1 MTLCCCRVPVCRP
14 LSPFHPSPF
23 SNFSISTR
31 LRTKRK
37 HIKCAFK
44 SIFESYAKVLPP
56 PPPPTS
62 PPLSV
67 WTTLVLYATH
77 WVRPASISGCCF
89 AYAANCGNSA
99 KWSSLLIAHNNNN
112 GSGRHC
118 PPARQSVSNILQPTQ
133 QKELSTCSQESG
145 DEELQCTHDW
155 GTLWG
160 LNRLIF

>member
-14 LSPFHPSPF
+14 LSPYTSPF
-23 SNFSISTR
+23 FNFSISTR

-44 SIFESYAKVLPP
+44 SIFESYAKVLPSSP
-56 PPPPTS
+56 PPSSLP
-62 PPLSV
+62 SV

-99 KWSSLLIAHNNNN
+99 KWPSLLIAHNNNN
-112 GSGRHC
+112 KNNKGSGRHC
-118 PPARQSVSNILQPTQ
+118 PPARQSVSNILQ
-133 QKELSTCSQESG
+133 KELSTCSRKSE
-145 DEELQCTHDW
+145 DEELQCIHDW
-155 GTLWG
+155 STLWS
-160 LNRLIF
+160 LNRFIF

>member
-1 MTLCCCRVPVCRP
+1 MAKPMVNDAMLLSSSSLQASLP
-14 LSPFHPSPF
+14 LFIPFSAF

-77 WVRPASISGCCF
+77 WVRPASISGCCCF

-99 KWSSLLIAHNNNN
+99 KWPSLLIAHNNNN

-133 QKELSTCSQESG
+133 HKELNT
-145 DEELQCTHDW
+145 
-155 GTLWG
+155 
-160 LNRLIF
+160 